1 MQVAII
7 GSGNVATVL
16 TKLMHSKGHT
26 IKEVFSHTFSNAA
39 VLAKLVGAKAV
50 NDISHLSIDAD
61 IYIIAVFDKAIEGIA
76 SQLHLQGK
84 LVLHTAGS
92 VSKDVLKDVSNK
104 YGVLY
109 PVQSIRKDMDAET
122 PIPFL
127 VDGNNEAVTQEI
139 EVLARSLHPKV
150 VRGGDE
156 ERVKLH
162 VAAVFACNFVNYM
175 YLQSATYCE
184 QENIDFSLLQSLIE
198 ETANRLQFYHPSEVF
213 TGPAVRK
220 DIGTVNKHLSLL
232 EAYPDLQEM
241 YGMISDKIMGD
252 NLRQQSLASIP

>member
-1 MQVAII
+1 MQVSII

-16 TKLMHSKGHT
+16 AKQLFSKGHT
-26 IKEVFSHTFSNAA
+26 IKEVYSHTFSNAEA
-39 VLAKLVGAKAV
+39 LAILVNAKAID
-50 NDISHLSIDAD
+50 NIADLSTNAD
-61 IYIIAVFDKAIEGIA
+61 IYIIAVSDKAIEA
-76 SQLHLQGK
+76 VVSQLK
-84 LVLHTAGS
+84 LEDKLLLHTAGS
-92 VSKDVLKDVSNK
+92 VSKEVLKNASNR

-109 PVQSIRKDMDAET
+109 PVQSIRKNMDAQT

-127 VDGNNEAVTQEI
+127 VDGNDEATIIEI
-139 EVLARSLHPKV
+139 ESLARTLNPKV

-156 ERVKLH
+156 QRVKLH

-184 QENIDFSLLQSLIE
+184 AENIDFSLLQSLIE

-220 DIGTVNKHLSLL
+220 DMGTVNKHLSLL
-232 EAYPDLQEM
+232 EAYPALQEM
-241 YGMISDKIMGD
+241 YGMISEKIMEGKK
-252 NLRQQSLASIP
+252 

>member
-1 MQVAII
+1 MQVSII

-16 TKLMHSKGHT
+16 AKQLHGKGHT
-26 IKEVFSHTFSNAA
+26 IKEVFSHTFSNAET
-39 VLAKLVGAKAV
+39 LAKLVNAKAI
-50 NDISHLSIDAD
+50 NSLDDLSTNAD
-61 IYIIAVFDKAIEGIA
+61 IYIIAVSDKAIESIV
-76 SQLHLQGK
+76 SK
-84 LVLHTAGS
+84 LKLGDKLLLHTAGS
-92 VSKDVLKDVSNK
+92 VSKDVLQHASSK

-109 PVQSIRKDMDAET
+109 PVQSIRKNMDAQT

-127 VDGNNEAVTQEI
+127 VDGNNEATTAEI
-139 EVLARSLHPKV
+139 ESLAKTLNPKV

-156 ERVKLH
+156 QRVKLH

-184 QENIDFSLLQSLIE
+184 AEKIDFSLLQSLIE

-220 DIGTVNKHLSLL
+220 DIGTVNKHLGLL
-232 EAYPDLQEM
+232 EAYPALQEM
-241 YGMISDKIMGD
+241 YGMISGKIME
-252 NLRQQSLASIP
+252 RK